1 MFFQVKQNKIQM
13 AALKNR
19 KLLLNFI
26 FSLFVPFLIIL
37 TLIIRLWYLTLKIDQ
52 TKNMKIKLAQNWSFG
67 KSA

>member
-1 MFFQVKQNKIQM
+1 MQM

-26 FSLFVPFLIIL
+26 FSLFIPFIIIL
-37 TLIIRLWYLTLKIDQ
+37 TLIIRLWDLTLEIDQ
-52 TKNMKIKLAQNWSFG
+52 TKNMKIKLAQKWSFG

>member
-1 MFFQVKQNKIQM
+1 M

-26 FSLFVPFLIIL
+26 FSLFIPFIIIL
-37 TLIIRLWYLTLKIDQ
+37 TLIIRIWDLTLEIDQ
-52 TKNMKIKLAQNWSFG
+52 TKNMKIKLAQKWSFG

>member
-1 MFFQVKQNKIQM
+1 M

-26 FSLFVPFLIIL
+26 FSLFIPFIIIL
-37 TLIIRLWYLTLKIDQ
+37 TLIIRLWDLTLEIDQ
-52 TKNMKIKLAQNWSFG
+52 TKNMKIKLAQKWSFG

>member
-1 MFFQVKQNKIQM
+1 M

-26 FSLFVPFLIIL
+26 FSLFIPFIIIL
-37 TLIIRLWYLTLKIDQ
+37 TLIIRLWDLTLEKDQ
-52 TKNMKIKLAQNWSFG
+52 TKNTKIKLAQKWSFG

>member
-1 MFFQVKQNKIQM
+1 M

-26 FSLFVPFLIIL
+26 FSLFIPFIIIL
-37 TLIIRLWYLTLKIDQ
+37 TLIIRIWDLTLEIDQ
-52 TKNMKIKLAQNWSFG
+52 TKKTKIKLAQKWSFG